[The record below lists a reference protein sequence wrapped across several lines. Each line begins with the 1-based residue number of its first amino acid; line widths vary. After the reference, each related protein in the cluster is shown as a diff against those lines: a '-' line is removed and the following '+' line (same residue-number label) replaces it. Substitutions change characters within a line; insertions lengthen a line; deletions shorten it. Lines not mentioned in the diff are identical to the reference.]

1 VRVVVTGASG
11 FFGGI
16 LCQFLTDSGHTV
28 HGIDILPQRKQTG
41 YRFTQVDIRDK
52 SKLSVLFTATN
63 PQAVVHAAAV
73 LAHERPGKDELWSSN
88 VEGTKIIC
96 EVSKEAG
103 CDSLVFLS
111 SNCLWA
117 EEFDYPVTEM
127 ETPNPIEL
135 YGQSK
140 WEGEKIVQS
149 FNSEF
154 KAIIF
159 RSPTIVSAG
168 RLGLLG
174 ILFQFIEEGRRV
186 YIVGSGSNKYQFVY
200 ALDYCR
206 AILDALEKHLSG
218 TYNVGSSEVPTM
230 ADSYQ
235 HVIDQAATGARL
247 VHLPRTLTI
256 FMLRVLHTL
265 RLSPLG
271 PYQYRMIAS
280 SFQFDTTKLRHDAN
294 WQPTMTNSD
303 MLMDAYN
310 YYKTNK
316 LASLDPTTSAHSR
329 VANGGLIDLL
339 RRFS

>member
-1 VRVVVTGASG
+1 MRVIVTGASG

-16 LCQFLTDSGHTV
+16 LCQFLTDFGHTV
-28 HGIDILPQRKQTG
+28 HGIDILPQREHTG
-41 YRFTQVDIRDK
+41 YGFSQVDIRNK
-52 SKLSVLFTATN
+52 PELSKIFSATN
-63 PQAVVHAAAV
+63 PGAVVHAAAV
-73 LAHERPGKDELWSSN
+73 LAHERPEKDELWSSN

-186 YIVGSGSNKYQFVY
+186 YIVGSGSNRYQFVY

-256 FMLRVLHTL
+256 FMLRILHTL

-316 LASLDPTTSAHSR
+316 LASLDPTTSAHNR
-329 VANGGLIDLL
+329 VANGGLINLL

>member
-1 VRVVVTGASG
+1 MNILVSGASG
-11 FFGGI
+11 FFGEI
-16 LCQFLTDSGHTV
+16 LCKFLAESGHTV
-28 HGIDILPQRKQTG
+28 HGIDILPQRQKTI
-41 YRFTQVDIRDK
+41 FTFSQVDIRNK
-52 SKLSVLFTATN
+52 SGLSEVFDLVR
-63 PQAVVHAAAV
+63 PEAVVHAAAV

-186 YIVGSGSNKYQFVY
+186 YIVGSGSNRYQFVY